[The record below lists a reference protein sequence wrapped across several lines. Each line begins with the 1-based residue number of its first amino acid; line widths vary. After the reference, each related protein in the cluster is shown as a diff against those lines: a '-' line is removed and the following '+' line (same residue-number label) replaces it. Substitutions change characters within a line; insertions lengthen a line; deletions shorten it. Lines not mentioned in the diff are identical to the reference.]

1 MIIGA
6 FNALVTTI
14 SIKTI
19 KFRNRTKT
27 VKFKNF
33 FIYKL

>member
-6 FNALVTTI
+6 FNVLVTA
-14 SIKTI
+14 IKTI
-19 KFRNRTKT
+19 KFRNSTKT

-33 FIYKL
+33 FI